1 MSNSTIPG
9 QVGSDRLVF
18 VEINA
23 NSAQLELRLWL
34 SLAYYY
40 ITIGSILVTSNFLH
54 RYINFTFIEAGW
66 GGAVRKLVHMS
77 KFGQK
82 AGIFTYFQF
91 ILYLKQNFDIF

>member
-54 RYINFTFIEAGW
+54 RYINFTFIEAG
-66 GGAVRKLVHMS
+66 GGLSENWYTCLNLDRKLVFLHTFNS
-77 KFGQK
+77 
-82 AGIFTYFQF
+82 TY
-91 ILYLKQNFDIF
+91 I